1 MSPFKPVFAILT
13 AAAALVIIGAVV
25 FLYVKN
31 TGAPAAD
38 ATQEAVTTP
47 TDTATATPAGTSSNT
62 SPYKDGTYT
71 AQSTYRTPETTEPLT
86 VTLTLQNGI
95 VTDANVVGDPQ
106 APETVRYQGMFI
118 ANYKP
123 LVIGKSIDSLSL
135 THVSGSSLTSSGFN
149 AAVAEIKAQ
158 ASA

>member
-1 MSPFKPVFAILT
+1 MSPFKPYLRSLT

-106 APETVRYQGMFI
+106 APETVRYQGDVHRQ
-118 ANYKP
+118 
-123 LVIGKSIDSLSL
+123 L
-135 THVSGSSLTSSGFN
+135 
-149 AAVAEIKAQ
+149 Q
-158 ASA
+158 ASRHRQEYRLAFSHARVGLIAHIKRLQRPR